1 MDAGQALMMMQGI
14 QAANAAAAQADLQ
27 NKIAAEQLAWAK
39 QQWADA
45 KAQNQPII
53 DRLVRGMD
61 FQDDYAR
68 EQKALYDTTYKPIEE
83 DFARRAMAYDT
94 PERREQEA
102 GAAAADIAQQFEGA
116 RQASA
121 QQLKDYGV
129 DPSSARYQAT
139 DFASRIGQGAAAAG
153 AMNMARRNV
162 ENTGFQLQG
171 AAINTGRGYPG
182 AINQTAGVG
191 QNAGNSAVANT
202 NNTLTTGSNAM
213 MAPSAYYQNANQ
225 AIGMWNSGVNN
236 TYGNYMEGYKFNNTP
251 RSSGIGSALGLAAGI
266 GTQAAMAGMFAEGGA
281 VPEMASPS
289 AGVET
294 DDVPARVNVGEFIMP
309 KEAVSWFGEK
319 AMHDMIL
326 KAQKERAQIEQ
337 QSGAVPDVMPA
348 IQQQPNLVSRARPAA
363 LPVG

>member
-236 TYGNYMEGYKFNNTP
+236 TYGNYMEGYKADMQ
-251 RSSGIGSALGLAAGI
+251 RSSGLGSVLGLAGGIAASAAINKFAAG
-266 GTQAAMAGMFAEGGA
+266 GTVYSEDGGA
-281 VPEMASPS
+281 VPDDASPS
-289 AGVET
+289 GGAAV
-294 DDVPARVNVGEFIMP
+294 DDVPAMLNDGEFVVP

-319 AMHDMIL
+319 TFHDMII
-326 KAQKERAQIEQ
+326 KAQKQREQ
-337 QSGAVPDVMPA
+337 TQAQSGAVPSIGPA
-348 IQQQPNLVSRARPAA
+348 PVPAAAA